1 MKIFL
6 DTAEIDEIRTAARWG
21 ILDGVTTNPTLFS
34 RVGGSYDDV
43 LGSAELGVP
52 FLGDVP
58 FDAEIVR
65 EGDVGTPTLIA
76 RAGSHAAASFDRIAQ
91 RVAEALGWRRIAANR

>member
-1 MKIFL
+1 MLGVVENMTGAF
-6 DTAEIDEIRTAARWG
+6 G
-21 ILDGVTTNPTLFS
+21 IGAGQTL
-34 RVGGSYDDV
+34 
-43 LGSAELGVP
+43 SAELGVP

-65 EGDVGTPTLIA
+65 EGDVGTPTVIA
-76 RAGSHAAASFDRIAQ
+76 RAGSHAAARFDRIAQ